1 MWHRVY
7 VVLFFSSLM
16 IAHRTRGLESCVV
29 LTMMCAMVKLY
40 IYIIIYMYTF
50 LWPRYGNNITTIMK
64 DGKSRFM
71 MIRGWRTKPWF
82 IAVRVCI
89 SRGNSNNNNDDDD
102 DDGDD
107 DDDYNSNICVY
118 IAFCAR
124 RIFVPRL
131 YSHPRGQLQ
140 RAFCNRFLSL
150 SPSFSL
156 SKLHYSKI

>member
-1 MWHRVY
+1 
-7 VVLFFSSLM
+7 
-16 IAHRTRGLESCVV
+16 
-29 LTMMCAMVKLY
+29 
-40 IYIIIYMYTF
+40 
-50 LWPRYGNNITTIMK
+50 MK

-71 MIRGWRTKPWF
+71 MIRSWRTKPWF
-82 IAVRVCI
+82 IAIRVCI
-89 SRGNSNNNNDDDD
+89 SRGNSNNNNDDD

-150 SPSFSL
+150 SLVLSVSL
-156 SKLHYSKI
+156 SYIIQKYKIKNTKIRRDGRTRDLSHSILVNSSRPQRRPNILTVVYNVGLGGRPVEINTIFNIGTTTI